1 MSTTIEEQTR
11 FDARLPKKQKQFFE
25 RAAYLGGYR
34 NLTEFVIMAVQEKA
48 NMIIKEKELVIAS
61 ERDSQIF
68 YDAITNPTKPSD
80 SLKRALADYETFVAN
95 SNQNND

>member
-1 MSTTIEEQTR
+1 
-11 FDARLPKKQKQFFE
+11 
-25 RAAYLGGYR
+25 
-34 NLTEFVIMAVQEKA
+34 MAVQEKA

-68 YDAITNPTKPSD
+68 YNAITNPTKPSD

-95 SNQNND
+95 SNQNNDWITKQKARPKQFWLWERAA